1 MGWWVGGLVGWS
13 LFFAVLAA
21 ITTIAVFIMAVI
33 FVRGARSLPDLEQS
47 PVRTIG
53 PLVSVIFAAK
63 DEGLNIEQ
71 ALESMLAQSYEKVE
85 FIAVND
91 RSTDDTGAVLER
103 MAARDRRIRVLH
115 VTDLPPGWLG
125 KNNALH
131 RGASAATGEYLLF
144 TDADVIFDRDAIA
157 RAVPFMEAEG
167 IDHLTLGPKIDAASP
182 LLELVV
188 TYFALGFFMWF
199 KPWLVS
205 DPTRTEH
212 IGIGAFNLVRASTYR
227 GFGGH
232 SRIALRP
239 DDDIKLGRLVK
250 LSGGRQM
257 IAGGINVIRV
267 AWYPSV
273 MELVRGLRKNTFAG
287 MRYSVSLAIAAVI
300 MQLVVNVWPFIALF
314 VTTGATRWL
323 NFAAALMQILLL
335 AAIAAGLRGRVWI
348 ALGYPIAAAVFVYI
362 LVDSTWRTLHRGGI
376 EWRGTFYPLAALKAN
391 DI

>member
-1 MGWWVGGLVGWS
+1 VGWWVSGLVGWS
-13 LFFAVLAA
+13 LFFFVLAG
-21 ITTIAVFIMAVI
+21 ITTIGVFITAVI
-33 FVRGARSLPDLEQS
+33 FVRGARSLPDLARS
-47 PVRTIG
+47 APRTSG

-63 DEGLNIEQ
+63 DEGPNIER
-71 ALESMLAQSYEKVE
+71 ALESMLAQSYEEVE
-85 FIAVND
+85 FIGVND
-91 RSTDDTGAVLER
+91 RSSDDTGAVLER
-103 MAARDRRIRVLH
+103 MAARDKRIRVLH
-115 VTDLPPGWLG
+115 ISDLPSGWIG

-131 RGASAATGEYLLF
+131 RGASIATGEYLLF
-144 TDADVIFDRDAIA
+144 TDADIIFDRDAIA
-157 RAVPFMEAEG
+157 RAIPFMEAQG
-167 IDHLTLGPKIDAASP
+167 IDHLTLGPKMDSASP

-188 TYFALGFFMWF
+188 TYFALGFFLLF

-205 DPTRTEH
+205 DPTRPEH

-257 IAGGINVIRV
+257 IAGGIGVIRV

-273 MELVRGLRKNTFAG
+273 WELVRGLRKNAFAG
-287 MRYSVSLAIAAVI
+287 LRYSVSLTIAAVL
-300 MQLVVNVWPFIALF
+300 MQIVVNIWPFIAVF

-323 NFAAALMQILLL
+323 NLATALMLILLL
-335 AAIAAGLRGRVWI
+335 VAISAGLRGRVWI
-348 ALGYPIAAAVFVYI
+348 AIGYPIAAAVFVYI
-362 LVDSTWRTLHRGGI
+362 LIDSTWRTVRRGGI
-376 EWRGTFYPLAALKAN
+376 EWRGTFYPLASLKAN

>member
-1 MGWWVGGLVGWS
+1 L
-13 LFFAVLAA
+13 LPTILLVLAA
-21 ITTIAVFIMAVI
+21 ITTIAVFITAVI

-47 PVRTIG
+47 PVRTSG

-63 DEGLNIEQ
+63 DEGPNIEQ
-71 ALESMLAQSYEKVE
+71 ALASMLAQSYEKVE
-85 FIAVND
+85 VIAVDD
-91 RSTDDTGAVLER
+91 RSTDDTGEVLER
-103 MAARDRRIRVLH
+103 MAARDGRIRVLH
-115 VTDLPPGWLG
+115 VTDLPQGWLG

-131 RGASAATGEYLLF
+131 RGASVATGEFLLF
-144 TDADVIFDRDAIA
+144 TDADVVFDRDAIA
-157 RAVPFMEAEG
+157 RAVPFMEAKG
-167 IDHLTLGPKIDAASP
+167 IDHLTLGPQLDSPSP

-188 TYFALGFFMWF
+188 TYFTLGFFLLF

-205 DPTRTEH
+205 DPSRPEH
-212 IGIGAFNLVRASTYR
+212 IGIGAFNLIRGSTYR

-257 IAGGINVIRV
+257 IAGGIGVIRV

-287 MRYSVSLAIAAVI
+287 MRYSVSIAIAAVI
-300 MQLVVNVWPFIALF
+300 MQIVVNIWPFIAVF

-323 NFAAALMQILLL
+323 NLATSLILILLL
-335 AAIAAGLRGRVWI
+335 VAISAGLRGRVWI
-348 ALGYPIAAAVFVYI
+348 AVGYPIAAAVFVYI
-362 LVDSTWRTLHRGGI
+362 LIDSTWRTLRRGGI

>member
-1 MGWWVGGLVGWS
+1 L
-13 LFFAVLAA
+13 LPTILLVLAA
-21 ITTIAVFIMAVI
+21 ITTIAVFITAVI

-47 PVRTIG
+47 PVRTSG

-63 DEGLNIEQ
+63 DEGPNIEQ
-71 ALESMLAQSYEKVE
+71 ALASMLAQSYEKVE
-85 FIAVND
+85 VIAVDD
-91 RSTDDTGAVLER
+91 RSTDDTGEVLER
-103 MAARDRRIRVLH
+103 MAARDGRIRVLH
-115 VTDLPPGWLG
+115 VTDLPQGWLG

-131 RGASAATGEYLLF
+131 RGASVATGEFLLF
-144 TDADVIFDRDAIA
+144 TDADVVFDRDAIA
-157 RAVPFMEAEG
+157 RAVPFMEAKG
-167 IDHLTLGPKIDAASP
+167 IDHLTLGPQLDSPSP

-188 TYFALGFFMWF
+188 TYFTLGFFLLF

-205 DPTRTEH
+205 DPSRPEH
-212 IGIGAFNLVRASTYR
+212 IGIGAFNLIRGSTYR

-257 IAGGINVIRV
+257 IAGGIGVIRV

-287 MRYSVSLAIAAVI
+287 MRYSVSIAIAAVI
-300 MQLVVNVWPFIALF
+300 MQIVVNSWPFIAVF

-323 NFAAALMQILLL
+323 NLATSLILILLL
-335 AAIAAGLRGRVWI
+335 VAISAGLRGRVWI
-348 ALGYPIAAAVFVYI
+348 AVGYPIAAAVFVYI
-362 LVDSTWRTLHRGGI
+362 LLDSTWRTLRRGGI